1 MAADTP
7 DLPHLIREGA
17 QRLRG
22 SGSPSPALDAEL
34 LLAHCLGTSR
44 SGLYARAAGVPDPSV
59 LAHWH
64 QCLTERERGKPLAY
78 ITGTKEFMGLA
89 FQVDERVLIP
99 RPETELLVEL
109 ASAWLDRC
117 RKRSPTVADV
127 GTGSGCIALALAHRH
142 VRVSVFGVDLSLAA
156 LCVAEAN
163 RARLRPAGRV
173 SWLSG
178 RLLDPL
184 PQPVDLVVANLP
196 YVKVSEWANLP
207 NGIRRHEPELALLA
221 GTDGLDVIREL
232 LEDLPSHLLRDGAV
246 MLEHGPGQGAD
257 VRHLLGGM
265 GCFTVISTQLDLA
278 GRDRCTVGLG
288 CHTSA

>member
-22 SGSPSPALDAEL
+22 SGSPSPVLDAEL

-44 SGLYARAAGVPDPSV
+44 SDLYARAPGVPDPSV

-78 ITGTKEFMGLA
+78 ITGTKEFMGLE

-117 RKRSPTVADV
+117 RKRLPAVADV

-142 VRVSVFGVDLSLAA
+142 VRVSVFGVDLSPAA

-288 CHTSA
+288 CHAPA

>member
-117 RKRSPTVADV
+117 RKRSPAVADV

-142 VRVSVFGVDLSLAA
+142 VRMSVFGVDLSPAA

-246 MLEHGPGQGAD
+246 MLEHGPGQGAN

-288 CHTSA
+288 HHTPA

>member
-22 SGSPSPALDAEL
+22 SGSSSPVLDAEL
-34 LLAHCLGTSR
+34 LLAHCLGTTR
-44 SGLYARAAGVPDPSV
+44 SGLYARPPTDPVPPV
-59 LAHWH
+59 LEHWH
-64 QCLTERERGKPLAY
+64 RCLAEREQGKPLAY
-78 ITGTKEFMGLA
+78 ITGTREFMGLE

-117 RKRSPTVADV
+117 RKRSPAVADI

-142 VRVSVFGVDLSLAA
+142 VRVSVFGVDLSPAA

-163 RARLRPAGRV
+163 RARLQPAGRV
-173 SWLSG
+173 SLLSG

-196 YVKVSEWANLP
+196 YVKVSEWAVLP
-207 NGIRRHEPELALLA
+207 RDIRLHEPELALLA
-221 GTDGLDVIREL
+221 GTDGLDVIRSL
-232 LEDLPSHLLRDGAV
+232 LEDLPDRLLPGGSV
-246 MLEHGPGQGAD
+246 MLEHGPDQGPD
-257 VRHLLGGM
+257 IRSLMGRM
-265 GCFTVISTQLDLA
+265 GCFTAVSTRLDLA
-278 GRDRCTVGLG
+278 GLERCTIGLG
-288 CHTSA
+288 HHAR